1 MKKIS
6 IFFIM
11 IIIMFALS
19 GCNNNSN
26 TKNQNNNSSSSEQTD
41 NTATNKISYERLS
54 ENKKT
59 EEPISNFTTT
69 IYDADEERQ
78 TNMTL
83 ACNTLSG
90 TVVKS
95 GETFSF
101 NETLGRAKP
110 EDGYEKA
117 EVFESDGDIIHEYGG
132 GKCQISSTLYN
143 AVLAVPNLTVIER
156 HAHSR
161 KVLYVEERKRCCCC
175 LWKRRF

>member
-1 MKKIS
+1 MKKV
-6 IFFIM
+6 FFSF
-11 IIIMFALS
+11 IIIIFLFTLI
-19 GCNNNSN
+19 GCGDKSINNTGNVNNTDVSN
-26 TKNQNNNSSSSEQTD
+26 NTTNEAIVERISSSKSNPEP
-41 NTATNKISYERLS
+41 LS
-54 ENKKT
+54 E
-59 EEPISNFTTT
+59 FTTT
-69 IYDADEERQ
+69 IYDADDERQ

-90 TVVKS
+90 TVVKR

-101 NETLGRAKP
+101 NETLGKAKP

-143 AVLAVPNLTVIER
+143 AVLAVPNLEVVER

-161 KVLYVEERKRCCCC
+161 KVLYVEERQRCSRC
-175 LWKRRF
+175 LW

>member
-1 MKKIS
+1 MTLAGCGNNSTNKNINHS
-6 IFFIM
+6 IEQ
-11 IIIMFALS
+11 S
-19 GCNNNSN
+19 SNNNEN
-26 TKNQNNNSSSSEQTD
+26 T
-41 NTATNKISYERLS
+41 ISYE
-54 ENKKT
+54 KIAKT
-59 EEPISNFTTT
+59 EKKEELLTEFTTT

-90 TVVKS
+90 TVVKP

-101 NETLGRAKP
+101 NETLGMAKP

-156 HAHSR
+156 HPHSR

>member
-1 MKKIS
+1 MKKVF
-6 IFFIM
+6 IFS
-11 IIIMFALS
+11 IIISFLFILV
-19 GCNNNSN
+19 GCGDNATKDNNNPNSN
-26 TKNQNNNSSSSEQTD
+26 NQAANNT
-41 NTATNKISYERLS
+41 TNEIVYERLS
-54 ENKKT
+54 ENEKV
-59 EEPISNFTTT
+59 EEPLADFTTT
-69 IYDADEERQ
+69 IYDADDERQ

-90 TVVKS
+90 TVVKK

-156 HAHSR
+156 HPHSR